1 MYFKKTYLLLAF
13 LTLSLGAC
21 RKKSA
26 TYTVKITT
34 TDANTAR
41 IWIGD
46 AKAYGDKL
54 SRENNRNG
62 SGNSGTSKSDEEIDR
77 EVKNWIVKHFDS
89 LSSKGLI
96 NEDDAVLKSIRIQYK
111 DEYGK
116 MVDIKYFGE
125 EVPNISGES
134 NEYYV
139 KNYDFTELR
148 IGNRYSKDFAIPA
161 NSILTVTALAAQSKV
176 AVPVGDDPDL
186 LYGIIPYGTK
196 IDNAK
201 VTVKIE
207 IFKDGEIVA
216 SNKATELKVVE
227 VVATTNKSKK

>member
-21 RKKSA
+21 RKRSA

-34 TDANTAR
+34 TDANTSR

-46 AKAYGDKL
+46 ANDYAKKLGEEENKIDKI
-54 SRENNRNG
+54 SAWA
-62 SGNSGTSKSDEEIDR
+62 TQ
-77 EVKNWIVKHFDS
+77 HFDS

-116 MVDIKYFGE
+116 MVDIKYLGE
-125 EVPNISGES
+125 EEPNISGNS
-134 NEYYV
+134 DDYYI
-139 KNYDFTELR
+139 KNDFTELR
-148 IGNRYSKDFAIPA
+148 IGNRYSKDFQIPA
-161 NSILTVTALAAQSKV
+161 NSILTVTALAAQSEI
-176 AVPVGDDPDL
+176 AFPVGDPDFS
-186 LYGIIPYGTK
+186 YGRK

>member
-34 TDANTAR
+34 TDANTSR

-54 SRENNRNG
+54 FRENNSSG
-62 SGNSGTSKSDEEIDR
+62 SGSSGTNKSYDEIQG
-77 EVKNWIVKHFDS
+77 EVRAWMVKHFDS

-125 EVPNISGES
+125 EVPNSSSNSDDFLES
-134 NEYYV
+134 KYNR
-139 KNYDFTELR
+139 DFTELR
-148 IGNRYSKDFAIPA
+148 IGNRYSKDFQIPA
-161 NSILTVTALAAQSKV
+161 NSILTVTALAAQSEI
-176 AVPVGDDPDL
+176 AFPVGDPDFS
-186 LYGIIPYGTK
+186 YGRK

>member
-21 RKKSA
+21 RKRSA

-34 TDANTAR
+34 TDANTSR

-46 AKAYGDKL
+46 AKAYADKL
-54 SRENNRNG
+54 NRENNSSG
-62 SGNSGTSKSDEEIDR
+62 SGSSGTSKSYEEIDR
-77 EVKNWIVKHFDS
+77 EVRAWIVKHFDS

-96 NEDDAVLKSIRIQYK
+96 NENDAVLKSIRIQYK

-125 EVPNISGES
+125 EEPNSSNSDDFLQFKYIS
-134 NEYYV
+134 
-139 KNYDFTELR
+139 DLTELR
-148 IGNRYSKDFAIPA
+148 IGNRYSKDFQIPA

-176 AVPVGDDPDL
+176 ADLGGLYTSYGD
-186 LYGIIPYGTK
+186 K
-196 IDNAK
+196 IDDSK